1 MSTSVY
7 SSARPLLTSN
17 NQEIKRFILPKEQKV
32 SRRLFGPVD
41 PQATKKFIDEEMKK
55 MIVIKSELWNFDFKQ
70 ERNLDPNGLYDWRPV
85 TPKKQIRPIK
95 RRNGSDLDNSDQY
108 CHIPEF
114 EVIKPRPVRFGS
126 SPSSVRNAQQSRIT
140 GKKRIFCCFL
150 ISNID
155 QQIYD
160 LKYLEYNSTYLKFKI
175 TILTKISGISQW
187 ISFSSRLYSNGDAG
201 LKLNYVPRYAFTF
214 CNFLAIIQLVRMLAL
229 GFQ

>member
-140 GKKRIFCCFL
+140 DYMKAIKRPAPSADISKKQPSSEWNSDIPHKIPRL
-150 ISNID
+150 
-155 QQIYD
+155 D
-160 LKYLEYNSTYLKFKI
+160 LAS
-175 TILTKISGISQW
+175 
-187 ISFSSRLYSNGDAG
+187 
-201 LKLNYVPRYAFTF
+201 
-214 CNFLAIIQLVRMLAL
+214 
-229 GFQ
+229 